1 MLELDLRAHRGPFR
15 IEIACRLDSPLT
27 VFFGPSGAGKSS
39 LLRLIAGLDR
49 LDSGSLRLDQTVLA
63 ETSDRINL
71 PPGQRR
77 ITLAAQQP
85 ALFPHLSV
93 AENVA
98 YGLAEKN
105 PDERRKI
112 IADALALVGAEHL
125 LARKPQSLSGGEA
138 QRVSLARA
146 LAPGPRLLLLDEPLS
161 ALDAAARDQVLGQL
175 LPWLVER
182 KIQTILVTH
191 DAADALTANAEV
203 LVLQEGRL
211 IAQGPAAEVLAAE
224 RARLRQRLG

>member
-1 MLELDLRAHRGPFR
+1 MLELDLSAHRGPFR
-15 IEIACRLDSPLT
+15 IELACHLEAPLT

-49 LDSGSLRLDQTVLA
+49 LDSGLLRLDKTLLA
-63 ETSDRINL
+63 EAARNTHL
-71 PPGQRR
+71 PPGQRK

-85 ALFPHLSV
+85 ALFPHLTV
-93 AENVA
+93 AQNVA
-98 YGLAEKN
+98 YGLAGIN
-105 PDERRKI
+105 PDTQQRI
-112 IADALALVGAEHL
+112 INDSLALVGAEHL
-125 LARKPQSLSGGEA
+125 LTRKPQSLSGGEA

-146 LAPGPRLLLLDEPLS
+146 IAPSPRLLLLDEPLS
-161 ALDAAARDQVLGQL
+161 ALDAVARDQVLGQL
-175 LPWLVER
+175 LPQLLER

-203 LVLQEGRL
+203 LVLHEGRV
-211 IAQGPAAEVLAAE
+211 IAQGPATEVLAGE

>member
-1 MLELDLRAHRGPFR
+1 MLELDLSAHRGPFQLR
-15 IEIACRLDSPLT
+15 IAARLDASIT

-49 LDSGSLRLDQTVLA
+49 LDSGLIRLD
-63 ETSDRINL
+63 ETLLDEATRKIHL
-71 PPGQRR
+71 PPGQRQ

-85 ALFPHLSV
+85 ALFPHLTV
-93 AENVA
+93 AQNVA
-98 YGLAEKN
+98 YGLTN
-105 PDERRKI
+105 PDTRRRI
-112 IADALALVGAEHL
+112 IKDSLALVGASHL
-125 LARKPQSLSGGEA
+125 LTRQPQSLSGGEA

-161 ALDAAARDQVLGQL
+161 ALDAAARDQVLAQL
-175 LPWLVER
+175 LPHLVER

-203 LVLQEGRL
+203 IVLREGRL
-211 IAQGPAAEVLAAE
+211 ISQGPANEVLAAE